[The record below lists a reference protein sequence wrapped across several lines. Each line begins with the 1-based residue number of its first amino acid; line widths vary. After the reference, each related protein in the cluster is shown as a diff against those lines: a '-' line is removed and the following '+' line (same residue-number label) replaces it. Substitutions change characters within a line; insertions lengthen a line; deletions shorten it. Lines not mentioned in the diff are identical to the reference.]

1 MVTGICVKAWQS
13 KSGTGY
19 NEEGNSPKVNN
30 LGKLAINE
38 LLSSK
43 LIVRKKHH
51 QRTQLNSGIDK
62 VRPYNSDTT
71 VTKKEAEL
79 SASFFVFRN
88 DLQKNDHSNNFN
100 TRGRYFLIRALS
112 SSNSE
117 AVIVIID
124 ISDVMLVSINEIFVI
139 DFKINH

>member
-1 MVTGICVKAWQS
+1 M
-13 KSGTGY
+13 
-19 NEEGNSPKVNN
+19 E
-30 LGKLAINE
+30 
-38 LLSSK
+38 
-43 LIVRKKHH
+43 
-51 QRTQLNSGIDK
+51 LNSGIDK